1 MTRAPAGVDPVPT
14 ADRGGPAAV
23 RAAGPFTE
31 TVDGAQGVIAAHG
44 HLTPCGADLIRGTA
58 DVLRRSGHRQIT
70 VDLRDVA
77 AADPGALADLEELR
91 RDLRQR
97 RGPGTARL
105 VVLPAQEYDVEVV
118 LHTAGPTP
126 PSAHRRPEEDRWPG
140 PSRTTG

>member
-44 HLTPCGADLIRGTA
+44 HLTPRGADLIRGTA
-58 DVLRRSGHRQIT
+58 DV
-70 VDLRDVA
+70 
-77 AADPGALADLEELR
+77 EELR
-91 RDLRQR
+91 QDLRQR